1 LRIAIDARKWRDFG
15 IGTYVRNLVRRL
27 ARLDHETTYFLF
39 CKRSDEATLRD
50 LAANF
55 VPVVDDAEGY
65 GFREHLSIPRKLR
78 RLKADL
84 LHSPH
89 YVLPLF
95 CTTPAVVTVHDCI
108 HLLFP
113 QYLPSRHAWRYAH
126 FMMGSAIKRSALV
139 FTVSEATRRDIL
151 HFFPWADAE
160 KILVVPNTI
169 DPEVLEDPGEEEM
182 ERVRERY
189 QIHGRFVL
197 YAGNIKPHK
206 NLDRLITAFS
216 LLRRRGGFDDV
227 RLVIVGSAE
236 ENKYAGLRR
245 TAEVT
250 GVRNEVRFFGF
261 VPDHTLS
268 ALYRLA
274 SVFAFPSLYEGFG
287 LPPLEAMA
295 CGTPVV
301 TSRLSSLPEVV
312 GAAAVFVDPWSIED
326 IAQGLARALT
336 DEPLR
341 AELRL
346 KGLERAKAFSWERS
360 VKAIHAGYMKAL
372 GRPVAA
378 VAAEPA
384 S

>member
-1 LRIAIDARKWRDFG
+1 
-15 IGTYVRNLVRRL
+15 
-27 ARLDHETTYFLF
+27 
-39 CKRSDEATLRD
+39 
-50 LAANF
+50 
-55 VPVVDDAEGY
+55 VVDDAEGY
-65 GFREHLSIPRKLR
+65 GFREHFSIPRKLR

-113 QYLPSRHAWRYAH
+113 QYLPSRYAWRYAH

-151 HFFPWADAE
+151 HFFPLTDPE
-160 KILVVPNTI
+160 KIQVVPNTL

-189 QIHGRFVL
+189 QIRGRFVL

-250 GVRNEVRFFGF
+250 GVRNDVRFFGF
-261 VPDHTLS
+261 VPDRTLS
-268 ALYRLA
+268 ALYRLS

-312 GAAAVFVDPWSIED
+312 GEAAVFVDPWSIED
-326 IAQGLARALT
+326 IADGLARALT
-336 DEPLR
+336 DEALR
-341 AELRL
+341 AELSK

-372 GRPVAA
+372 GRSVAA

-384 S
+384 R

>member
-15 IGTYVRNLVRRL
+15 IGTYIRNVVRVL
-27 ARLDHETTYFLF
+27 ARLDRETTYFLF
-39 CKRSDEATLRD
+39 CKPTDEATLRD
-50 LAANF
+50 LAENF
-55 VPVVDDAEGY
+55 VPVVDDAAGY
-65 GFREHLSIPRKLR
+65 GIREHLSIPRKLR

-89 YVLPLF
+89 YVLPLL
-95 CTTPAVVTVHDCI
+95 CSTPAVVTVHDCI

-113 QYLPSRHAWRYAH
+113 QYLPNRYSWRYAH

-139 FTVSEATRRDIL
+139 FTVSEASRRDIL
-151 HFFPWADAE
+151 HFFPWADPE
-160 KILVVPNTI
+160 KVQVVPNAL
-169 DPEVLEDPGEEEM
+169 DPEVLEDPGQEEM

-189 QIHGRFVL
+189 QIRGRFVL
-197 YAGNIKPHK
+197 YTGNIKPHK

-236 ENKYAGLRR
+236 ENKYAALRR

-261 VPDHTLS
+261 VPDRTLA

-274 SVFAFPSLYEGFG
+274 SVFAFPTLYEGFG

-295 CGTPVV
+295 CGAPVV
-301 TSRLSSLPEVV
+301 TSKLSSLPEVV
-312 GAAAVFVDPWSIED
+312 GDAAVFVDPWSIED
-326 IAQGLARALT
+326 IADGLARALS
-336 DEPLR
+336 DETLR
-341 AELRL
+341 AQLRAQ
-346 KGLERAKAFSWERS
+346 GLARVNAFSWERS
-360 VKAIHAGYMKAL
+360 VKAIHSGYLKAL

-384 S
+384 R